1 MKIIR
6 TNYLNSAFQELVS
19 QLNEDL
25 AQRDGKDHPLAQF
38 NEISNLNYVVLVLLD
53 NKPVGCG
60 AVSNYNQTT
69 MEVKRMYVTSSYRG
83 QKIGECI
90 LSELENWTQEL
101 GFSKC
106 ILFMGVN
113 QPEAM
118 KLYTRNHF
126 SVIENYGKLKDI
138 PDSICLAKNLSF

>member
-6 TNYLNSAFQELVS
+6 TTYVNPEFQKLVA

-25 AQRDGKDHPLAQF
+25 ARRDGKDHPLAQF

-60 AVSNYNQTT
+60 AISNYNQTA
-69 MEVKRMYVTSSYRG
+69 MEVKRMYVTPSYRG
-83 QKIGECI
+83 QKLGECI
-90 LSELENWTQEL
+90 LSELENWTKEL
-101 GFSKC
+101 GLNKC
-106 ILFMGVN
+106 ILFMVVN

-138 PDSICLAKNLSF
+138 PDSICLAKTLT

>member
-6 TNYLNSAFQELVS
+6 TTYVNPEFQKLVA

-25 AQRDGKDHPLAQF
+25 ARRDGKDHPLAQF

-60 AVSNYNQTT
+60 AISNYNQTA
-69 MEVKRMYVTSSYRG
+69 MEVKRMYVTPSYRG
-83 QKIGECI
+83 QKLGECI
-90 LSELENWTQEL
+90 LSELENWTKEL
-101 GFSKC
+101 GLNKC
-106 ILFMGVN
+106 ILFMGIN

-118 KLYTRNHF
+118 KLYLRNNF

-138 PDSICLAKNLSF
+138 PDSICLAKTLT

>member
-6 TNYLNSAFQELVS
+6 TTYLNPAFQELVA

-25 AQRDGKDHPLAQF
+25 ANRDGKDHPLSQF
-38 NEISNLNYVVLVLLD
+38 NEIIHLKYVVVVYLK
-53 NKPVGCG
+53 NKAVGCG
-60 AVSNYNQTT
+60 AIAKYDLVAT
-69 MEVKRMYVTSSYRG
+69 EIKRMYVTQSHRG
-83 QKIGECI
+83 QQLGENI
-90 LSELENWTQEL
+90 LSELENWTKEL
-101 GFSKC
+101 GLSKC

-118 KLYTRNHF
+118 KLYLRNNF

-138 PDSICLAKNLSF
+138 PDSICLAKTLL

>member
-6 TNYLNSAFQELVS
+6 TTYVNPEFQKLVA

-25 AQRDGKDHPLAQF
+25 ARRDGKDHPLAQF

-60 AVSNYNQTT
+60 AISNYNQTA
-69 MEVKRMYVTSSYRG
+69 MEVKRMYVTPSYRG
-83 QKIGECI
+83 QKLGECI
-90 LSELENWTQEL
+90 LSELENWTKEL
-101 GFSKC
+101 GLNKC
-106 ILFMGVN
+106 ILFMGIN

-118 KLYTRNHF
+118 KLYLRNNF
-126 SVIENYGKLKDI
+126 SVIENYGKLKNI
-138 PDSICLAKNLSF
+138 PDSICLAKTLT

>member
-6 TNYLNSAFQELVS
+6 TTYLNPAFQELVA

-25 AQRDGKDHPLAQF
+25 ANRDGKDHPLSQF
-38 NEISNLNYVVLVLLD
+38 NEIIHLKYVVVVYLK
-53 NKPVGCG
+53 NKAVGCG
-60 AVSNYNQTT
+60 AIAKYDLVAT
-69 MEVKRMYVTSSYRG
+69 EIKRMYVTPSHRG
-83 QKIGECI
+83 QQLGENI
-90 LSELENWTQEL
+90 LSELENWTKEL
-101 GFSKC
+101 GLSKC

-118 KLYTRNHF
+118 KLYLRNNF

-138 PDSICLAKNLSF
+138 PDSICLAKTLL

>member
-6 TNYLNSAFQELVS
+6 TTYVNPEFQKLVA

-25 AQRDGKDHPLAQF
+25 ARRDGKDHPLAQF

-60 AVSNYNQTT
+60 AISNYNQTA
-69 MEVKRMYVTSSYRG
+69 MEVKRMYVTPSYRG
-83 QKIGECI
+83 QKLGECI
-90 LSELENWTQEL
+90 LSELENWTKEL
-101 GFSKC
+101 GLNKC

-118 KLYTRNHF
+118 KLYLRNNF

-138 PDSICLAKNLSF
+138 PDSICLAKTLT

>member
-6 TNYLNSAFQELVS
+6 TTYVNPEFQKLVA

-25 AQRDGKDHPLAQF
+25 ARRDGKDHPLAQF

-53 NKPVGCG
+53 NKPLGCG
-60 AVSNYNQTT
+60 AISNYNQTA
-69 MEVKRMYVTSSYRG
+69 MEVKRMYVTPSYRG
-83 QKIGECI
+83 QKLGECI
-90 LSELENWTQEL
+90 LSELENWTKEL
-101 GFSKC
+101 GLNKC

-118 KLYTRNHF
+118 KLYLRNNF

-138 PDSICLAKNLSF
+138 PDSICLAKTLL

>member
-6 TNYLNSAFQELVS
+6 TTYVNPAFQELVGH
-19 QLNEDL
+19 LKEDL

-60 AVSNYNQTT
+60 AISNYNQTA
-69 MEVKRMYVTSSYRG
+69 MEVKRMYVTPSHRG
-83 QKIGECI
+83 QQLGKYI
-90 LSELENWTQEL
+90 LSELENWTKEL
-101 GFSKC
+101 GLNKC

-138 PDSICLAKNLSF
+138 PDSICLAKTLT

>member
-6 TNYLNSAFQELVS
+6 TTYLNPAFQELVA

-25 AQRDGKDHPLAQF
+25 ANRDGKDHPLSQF
-38 NEISNLNYVVLVLLD
+38 NEIKHLKHVVVVYLK
-53 NKPVGCG
+53 NKAVGCG
-60 AVSNYNQTT
+60 AIAKYDLVAT
-69 MEVKRMYVTSSYRG
+69 EIKRMYVTPSHRG
-83 QKIGECI
+83 QQLGENI
-90 LSELENWTQEL
+90 LTELENWTKEL
-101 GFSKC
+101 GLSKC

-118 KLYTRNHF
+118 KLYLRKNF

-138 PDSICLAKNLSF
+138 PDSICLAKTLL

>member
-6 TNYLNSAFQELVS
+6 TDYLNPAFQELVAE
-19 QLNEDL
+19 LNTDL
-25 AQRDGKDHPLAQF
+25 ANRDGKDHPLSQF
-38 NEISNLNYVVLVLLD
+38 NEITHLKHVVVVYLK
-53 NKPVGCG
+53 NKAVGCG
-60 AVSNYNQTT
+60 AIAKYDLSAT
-69 MEVKRMYVTSSYRG
+69 EIKRMYVTPSHRG
-83 QKIGECI
+83 QQLGKYI
-90 LSELENWTQEL
+90 LSELENWTKEL
-101 GFSKC
+101 GLNKC

-138 PDSICLAKNLSF
+138 PDSICLAKTLT

>member
-6 TNYLNSAFQELVS
+6 TTYLNPAFQELVA

-25 AQRDGKDHPLAQF
+25 ANRDGKDHPLSQF
-38 NEISNLNYVVLVLLD
+38 NEITHLRHVVVVYLK
-53 NKPVGCG
+53 NKAVGCG
-60 AVSNYNQTT
+60 AIAKYNLSA
-69 MEVKRMYVTSSYRG
+69 MEIKRMYVLPSYRG
-83 QKIGECI
+83 QQLGENI
-90 LSELENWTQEL
+90 LSELENWIKEL
-101 GFSKC
+101 GLSKC

-118 KLYTRNHF
+118 KLYLRNNF

-138 PDSICLAKNLSF
+138 PDSICLAKTLL